1 MRSFSGQLL
10 DEAREAFINGKYK
23 EAESLLMQPTLQNS
37 NNPEIFQMMATILY
51 NRGQFNKAIKT
62 FKKALAIDPT
72 YTDAAVG
79 LSIILNDLGKY
90 EEAKKVFE
98 DAQALVDKKRSRQTT
113 HVTNAVEEK
122 FATKHLEL
130 ASMYLQYKRFKPA
143 LEQYQ
148 QAYSLSQKKV
158 EITLQMA
165 ECHIEA
171 GQNNL
176 AIKVLKTLLQS
187 NGKLIA
193 PRLKLG
199 LIYYN
204 SHMIAEAVDQWENVL
219 RLDPKNEEAT
229 RYLKMAQATGIT
241 DLSI

>member
-10 DEAREAFINGKYK
+10 DEAREAFVEGKYK
-23 EAESLLMQPTLQNS
+23 EAEALLQQPTLQNS
-37 NNPEIFQMMATILY
+37 NNPEVFQMMATILY

-62 FKKALAIDPT
+62 FKKALTIDPT

-90 EEAKKVFE
+90 DEAKKVFE
-98 DAQALVDKKRSRQTT
+98 EAQALVDKKRQRQSTQI
-113 HVTNAVEEK
+113 TNAIEEK
-122 FATKHLEL
+122 FAAKHLEL
-130 ASMYLQYKRFKPA
+130 ASMYLQYKRFKQA
-143 LEQYQ
+143 MEQYQ
-148 QAYSLSQKKV
+148 QAYSLSQKKA
-158 EITLQMA
+158 EITMQMA

-171 GQNNL
+171 GQSNL
-176 AIKVLKTLLQS
+176 AIKVLRSLLQS
-187 NGKLIA
+187 NNKLIA

-199 LIYYN
+199 LILYN

-219 RLDPKNEEAT
+219 RLDPKNEEAN

-241 DLSI
+241 NLDI